1 MNKMKDNS
9 ILNKVRELLG
19 MEVKL
24 AERMLEDG
32 QTKIEAEEFAEGFQ
46 VAIVTEDEQKI
57 PMPVGEYKLD
67 GDDGEMLIIKEEGII
82 AEMKK
87 EAEEEEEV
95 ETKEEEKEE
104 VEAAT
109 EATSEESKPVKKTV
123 ESIVKETFFSEIEAL
138 KKENEELKAEVEH
151 LSKIN
156 NKEEFSKD
164 ETTEEVTS
172 EENTEEVVEE
182 TVELSNEEPAAKPI
196 THNPEN
202 EEKIELHQ
210 FSKNRAKT
218 TMDRVMEKLSK
229 K

>member
-1 MNKMKDNS
+1 MKDNS

-67 GDDGEMLIIKEEGII
+67 GDDGEMLVIKEEGII

-104 VEAAT
+104 VEATT
-109 EATSEESKPVKKTV
+109 EETKPVKKTV

-156 NKEEFSKD
+156 NKEELAKD

-172 EENTEEVVEE
+172 EETTEVVEE

>member
-1 MNKMKDNS
+1 MKDNS

-67 GDDGEMLIIKEEGII
+67 GDDGEMLVIKEEGII

-87 EAEEEEEV
+87 EAEEEEEEV

-109 EATSEESKPVKKTV
+109 DETKPVKKTV

-172 EENTEEVVEE
+172 EEVVEE

-210 FSKNRAKT
+210 FSKNRAKS

>member
-1 MNKMKDNS
+1 MKDNS

-24 AERMLEDG
+24 AERLLEDG

-67 GDDGEMLIIKEEGII
+67 GDEGEMLVIKEEGII

-87 EAEEEEEV
+87 EAEEEEV

-109 EATSEESKPVKKTV
+109 EATSDETKPVKKTV

-172 EENTEEVVEE
+172 EEVVEE

>member
-1 MNKMKDNS
+1 MKDNS

-24 AERMLEDG
+24 AERLLEDG
-32 QTKIEAEEFAEGFQ
+32 QTRIEAEEFAAGFQ
-46 VAIVTEDEQKI
+46 VVIVTEDDQRI
-57 PMPVGEYKLD
+57 PLPVGEYKLD
-67 GDDGEMLIIKEEGII
+67 GDEGEMLVIEEEGII
-82 AEMKK
+82 AEIKK
-87 EAEEEEEV
+87 EEVEEVVEEEV
-95 ETKEEEKEE
+95 ETKEEKE

-109 EATSEESKPVKKTV
+109 EETKPVKKTV

-156 NKEEFSKD
+156 NKEELSKD
-164 ETTEEVTS
+164 ETTEVTS
-172 EENTEEVVEE
+172 EEV
-182 TVELSNEEPAAKPI
+182 VELSNEEPAAKPI

-210 FSKNRAKT
+210 YSKNRAKS

>member
-1 MNKMKDNS
+1 MKDNS

-24 AERMLEDG
+24 AERLLEDG

-67 GDDGEMLIIKEEGII
+67 GDEGEMLVIKEEGII

-87 EAEEEEEV
+87 EAEEEEV

-172 EENTEEVVEE
+172 EEVVEE

>member
-1 MNKMKDNS
+1 MKDNS

-67 GDDGEMLIIKEEGII
+67 GDEGEMLVIKEEGII

-104 VEAAT
+104 VEANT
-109 EATSEESKPVKKTV
+109 EETKPVKKTV

-156 NKEEFSKD
+156 NKEELAKD

-172 EENTEEVVEE
+172 EETTEVVEE